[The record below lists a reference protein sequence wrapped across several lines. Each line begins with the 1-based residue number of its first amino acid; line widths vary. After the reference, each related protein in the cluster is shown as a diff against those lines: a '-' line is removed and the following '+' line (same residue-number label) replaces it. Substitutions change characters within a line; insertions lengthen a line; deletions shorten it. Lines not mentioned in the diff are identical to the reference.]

1 MLKRKIIPF
10 ILDDLSKNKVIL
22 IIGPRQSGKTT
33 VLKMLQE
40 HVSKPYVYYNCDD
53 LDIRSALSVE
63 SSAKLRQFIGYDKII
78 MLDEA
83 QRIENAG
90 LNLKI
95 IHDTMPDIRL
105 IVTGSSAFE
114 LSDKINEPL
123 TGRKVEYNLF
133 PLAFDE
139 MVENTAILD
148 EYSHRNLRLVYGSYP
163 EVVLNPSS
171 EVEILQNLCNSYL
184 FKDIFTLFDI
194 RKPDVIEKL
203 LKALAFQVGS
213 EVSLRELAQLLNCDL
228 STIARYIFMLQS
240 AFIIFRLPNYS
251 NNQRN
256 ELKRSQ
262 KIYFYD
268 NGIRNALIADYRP
281 TTLRDDIGK
290 LWENY
295 IVSEF
300 IKRKNNHRLYHK
312 EYFWR
317 STNGS
322 EIDYLEMKDNQLTAF
337 EIKWNAKKAGKFRGF
352 LNHYPDA
359 VVKTINSENYYMQF
373 TTTQ

>member
-1 MLKRKIIPF
+1 MLKRT
-10 ILDDLSKNKVIL
+10 ILSLIQNDLSRNKVIL

-33 VLKMLQE
+33 LLKMLQNQF
-40 HVSKPYVYYNCDD
+40 SLPFTYYNCDD
-53 LDIRSALSVE
+53 MEIRSALSVE

-123 TGRKVEYNLF
+123 TGRKIEYNLF
-133 PLAFDE
+133 PLAFEE
-139 MVENTAILD
+139 MVDNSSVLD
-148 EYSHRNLRLVYGSYP
+148 ELSRRSIRLVYGSYP
-163 EVVLNPSS
+163 EVVMNPNA
-171 EVEILQNLCNSYL
+171 EVEILRSLCNSYL
-184 FKDIFTLFDI
+184 FKDIFTLFDV

-203 LKALAFQVGS
+203 LKALALQIGS
-213 EVSLRELAQLLNCDL
+213 EVSLRELSQLLDCDL
-228 STIARYIFMLQS
+228 STITRYIFMLQS

-262 KIYFYD
+262 KYYFYD
-268 NGIRNALIADYRP
+268 NGIRNALIADFRP
-281 TTLRDDIGK
+281 IDLRDDIGK

-300 IKRKNNHRLYHK
+300 IKRKNNHRLYNK

-317 STNGS
+317 SLNGS
-322 EIDYLEMKDNQLTAF
+322 EIDYLELKDNQLTAY
-337 EIKWNAKKAGKFRGF
+337 EIKWNANKTGKFRGF
-352 LNHYPDA
+352 LNHYPLA
-359 VVKTINSENYYMQF
+359 NVNTINLENYLQYLV
-373 TTTQ
+373 